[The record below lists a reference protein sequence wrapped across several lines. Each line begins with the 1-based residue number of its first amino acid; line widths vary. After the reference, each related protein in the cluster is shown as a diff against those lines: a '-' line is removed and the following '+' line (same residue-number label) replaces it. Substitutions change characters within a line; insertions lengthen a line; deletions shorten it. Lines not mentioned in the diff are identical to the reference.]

1 MSLLIVT
8 PTLNRSRYLDET
20 IASVRSYAPDAEHIL
35 SAPSNEVEALR
46 ARYPELQ
53 VVADKGR
60 EGGMYGAIN
69 AGIETAESNWEWF
82 TYINDDDVLYPGF
95 SHMVKMHLS
104 KENAEDFVHGIVDHI
119 DEAGML
125 LFSIPACPWASL
137 FRYLIPSGVSPLSQQ
152 GMLIKR
158 AALERIGHYDQSFKY
173 AADMEF
179 YCRLY
184 MNGGRFA
191 FSRHRVAAFRIC
203 SQQLSSEI
211 APFEEE
217 KARIRAQY
225 FEQPSRIMCILSKC
239 IFTGYNMPKYL
250 NRLQS
255 VGFKTSR
262 SMMER

>member
-20 IASVRSYAPDAEHIL
+20 IASVRSCAPDAEHIL
-35 SAPSNEVEALR
+35 SAPSNEVENLR
-46 ARYPELQ
+46 ARYPELR

-60 EGGMYGAIN
+60 GGGMYGAIN
-69 AGIETAESNWEWF
+69 AGIEAAESDWEWF

-95 SHMVKMHLS
+95 ANMVKAHLA
-104 KENAEDFVHGIVDHI
+104 KEDPEDFVHGNVDHI

-125 LFSIPACPWASL
+125 LYSIPACPWTSL
-137 FRYLIPSGVSPLSQQ
+137 FRYLIPSAVSPLSQQ

-158 AALERIGHYDQSFKY
+158 AALERIGLYDQSFKY

-184 MNGGRFA
+184 VNGGRFA

-203 SQQLSSEI
+203 SQQLSSEV

-217 KARIRAQY
+217 KARIRTKY

-239 IFTGYNMPKYL
+239 IFRGYNMPKYL
-250 NRLQS
+250 NRLQR

-262 SMMER
+262 SMMEN